1 MTRLGY
7 RLYEAL
13 HDASNGVDIPGELC
27 ALLRDRGLVE
37 KATDPDAGRTFSP
50 RLAPGGWY
58 GDPHRL
64 TGAGWNAV
72 ENG

>member
-1 MTRLGY
+1 MALNFPM
-7 RLYEAL
+7 YEAL
-13 HDASNGVDIPGELC
+13 HDASNGVNIPAEM
-27 ALLRDRGLVE
+27 AFRLRDRGLVE
-37 KATDPDAGRTFSP
+37 RATDPEAEPTFSP

-64 TGAGWNAV
+64 TEAGWLAV